1 MKEQALAVINTYRIN
16 FNQIKI
22 MGKGQ
27 KGMLEVS
34 KMKMTPALSAEH
46 QRKWDESR
54 WECKVDNP
62 ERNYDKSRAHLNF
75 EVRKD
80 GVIAP
85 VDKSVCIKE
94 KVDERIAEWK
104 AERLAATGKEPIVR
118 STQHLSVCLV
128 IGGNC
133 ERMNELAFGNQ
144 VLQERGN
151 NAHIKRMPEIEQFA
165 LDNYKALAER
175 IGEKNIIS
183 FIAHC
188 DEKNCH
194 IHATIT
200 PILEDGRLSAKDMFG
215 GGSLVAA
222 RDKMREWHDWYASV
236 NEKWGLER
244 GDNIHETGAHHKSLE
259 EHNRELHRENK
270 SLEEEVETKR
280 RAVKGLSTMIENL
293 TRKQEKIQSQIEEL
307 EAQLQES
314 DSNKETILRQIRF
327 LNSKLTDIKVSLRD
341 KTDKLNDVN
350 RDFDIL
356 KSAYDSKL
364 EIFNAVQKKDKEV
377 VNYLNHHASI
387 IVKASILEQVLYD
400 ATRICRELPE
410 AEAMAEDSFIDDR
423 NYLRWEDV
431 LNTGLRV
438 FVAGINGATSMSE
451 SSGGGGTSNDMP
463 WRDKDE
469 DLLDWARR
477 AMRYA
482 HAKHYPGSRHSR
494 TKSR

>member
-1 MKEQALAVINTYRIN
+1 
-16 FNQIKI
+16 
-22 MGKGQ
+22 MGKG
-27 KGMLEVS
+27 KKAMLEVS

-54 WECKVDNP
+54 WECKLDDP

-75 EVRKD
+75 EVRKG

-85 VDKSVCIKE
+85 VDQSVCIKE
-94 KVDERIAEWK
+94 KVDARIAEWK

-118 STQHLSVCLV
+118 STQHLSVSLV
-128 IGGNC
+128 IGGNS

-183 FIAHC
+183 FITHC

-200 PILEDGRLSAKDMFG
+200 PILKDGRLSAKDMFG

-222 RDKMREWHDWYASV
+222 RDKMREWHDWYAAV

-244 GDNIHETGAHHKSLE
+244 GDDIHETGARHKSLE

-270 SLEEEVETKR
+270 SLEEELETKR
-280 RAVKGLSTMIENL
+280 RAVKGLTTMIENL
-293 TRKQEKIQSQIEEL
+293 TRRQEEIQSQIAEL
-307 EAQLQES
+307 ETQLRQS
-314 DSNKETILRQIRF
+314 DSNKNDIARDIQELQ
-327 LNSKLTDIKVSLRD
+327 NKLFDVREKLSEKVAKLHEAEDELDSLRD
-341 KTDKLNDVN
+341 EYNSQTDLLND
-350 RDFDIL
+350 I
-356 KSAYDSKL
+356 
-364 EIFNAVQKKDKEV
+364 
-377 VNYLNHHASI
+377 VNYDKQIAGYLHQH
-387 IVKASILEQVLYD
+387 VSILLKAAILDQVLHD
-400 ATRICRELPE
+400 ATQICRKIPE
-410 AEAMAEDSFIDDR
+410 AAMAENTFIDDY
-423 NYLRWEDV
+423 NFQRWNDV
-431 LNTGLRV
+431 FTTGLRV
-438 FVAGINGATSMSE
+438 FMDGIDGATSVAQT
-451 SSGGGGTSNDMP
+451 SGGGGTSSDMP
-463 WRDKDE
+463 WREKDE
-469 DLLDWARR
+469 DYLHLAYR

-482 HAKHYPGSRHSR
+482 HAKHYPGNKLR
-494 TKSR
+494 KSKSY

>member
-1 MKEQALAVINTYRIN
+1 MPT
-16 FNQIKI
+16 
-22 MGKGQ
+22 GK
-27 KGMLEVS
+27 KAMLDVS

-54 WECKVDNP
+54 WECKLDDP

-75 EVRKD
+75 EVRKG

-85 VDKSVCIKE
+85 VDQSVCIKE
-94 KVDERIAEWK
+94 KVDARIAEWK

-118 STQHLSVCLV
+118 STQHLSVSLV
-128 IGGNC
+128 IGGNS

-144 VLQERGN
+144 MLQERGN

-222 RDKMREWHDWYASV
+222 RDKMREWHDWYAAV

-244 GDNIHETGAHHKSLE
+244 GDDIHETGARHKSLE

-270 SLEEEVETKR
+270 SLEEELETKR
-280 RAVKGLSTMIENL
+280 RAVRGLTTMIENL
-293 TRKQEKIQSQIEEL
+293 TRQQKEIESQIAEL
-307 EAQLQES
+307 EAQLRQS
-314 DSNKETILRQIRF
+314 DSNKNDIARDIQELQ
-327 LNSKLTDIKVSLRD
+327 NKLFDVREKLSEKVAKLHEAEDELESLRD
-341 KTDKLNDVN
+341 E
-350 RDFDIL
+350 
-356 KSAYDSKL
+356 YDSQTDL
-364 EIFNAVQKKDKEV
+364 LNNIINYDKQIAG
-377 VNYLNHHASI
+377 YLHQH
-387 IVKASILEQVLYD
+387 VSILLKAAILDQVLHD
-400 ATRICRELPE
+400 ATQICRKLPE
-410 AEAMAEDSFIDDR
+410 AAAMAENTFIDDY
-423 NYLRWEDV
+423 NFLRWKDV
-431 LNTGLRV
+431 FTTGLRV
-438 FVAGINGATSMSE
+438 FMNGIDGATSVAQT
-451 SSGGGGTSNDMP
+451 SGGGGTSSDMP
-463 WRDKDE
+463 WREKDE
-469 DLLDWARR
+469 DYLHWAYR

-482 HAKHYPGSRHSR
+482 HAKHYPGNKLK
-494 TKSR
+494 KSKSY